1 MERSIEMEIVL
12 KRHTVQLMAEGLAVV
27 YMGIVAFAAH
37 ASGVSLLL
45 FPELAALSHDVISRP
60 NGKWASQPWLL
71 ILTPTSTAIVGL
83 FLTRHASYGAIAIA
97 LIVLL
102 SLLVLKVFR
111 SAIAPAI
118 SAGVL
123 PMVLGERSWV
133 YPAAIFVDLASL
145 VAVMLLWR
153 RFRPRS
159 DEPFQVEGNHSHLVD
174 ALEAPPRDRYWL
186 FVLLSFVLLLG
197 VSAQL
202 SGLRYLLFPPLIV
215 MAYEIFGHPEVP
227 GWMARP
233 ALFPLVCLL
242 TASLGTIACHA
253 FSAGGLGVMFTM
265 LASVGILRIFKVHM
279 PPALAVG
286 LLPFVMVSPNF
297 WYPLSVTIGTI
308 VLTLYSLG
316 YRHLRGTFR
325 RPQLGG
331 DDTQSAVALSETESC
346 ATPALRR

>member
-1 MERSIEMEIVL
+1 
-12 KRHTVQLMAEGLAVV
+12 MAEALAVF

-60 NGKWASQPWLL
+60 KGKWASQPWLL
-71 ILTPTSTAIVGL
+71 VLTPTSTAIVGL
-83 FLTRHASYGAIAIA
+83 FLTRHASYGAIVIA

-111 SAIAPAI
+111 SAVAPAI

-123 PMVLGERSWV
+123 PMVLGEKSWV

-153 RFRPRS
+153 RFHPGS
-159 DEPFQVEGNHSHLVD
+159 DKPIQSEGVHSRLVD

-186 FVLLSFVLLLG
+186 FVLLSFVLVVG
-197 VSAQL
+197 ASAQL
-202 SGLRYLLFPPLIV
+202 SGLRFLLFPPLIV
-215 MAYEIFGHPEVP
+215 MAYEIFGHSEVP
-227 GWMARP
+227 RWMARP

-242 TASLGTIACHA
+242 TASLGTIACHT
-253 FSAGGLGVMFTM
+253 SKGGVLGVVVTM
-265 LASVGILRIFKVHM
+265 MGSIGILRIFKVHM

-297 WYPLSVTIGTI
+297 RYPLSVTIGTI
-308 VLTLYSLG
+308 ALTLYSMG
-316 YRHLRGTFR
+316 NAHLRGTNR
-325 RPQLGG
+325 RQPQDG
-331 DDTQSAVALSETESC
+331 DDAQLAVALSETEGC
-346 ATPALRR
+346 ATPVLRR

>member
-1 MERSIEMEIVL
+1 MKIVL
-12 KRHTVQLMAEGLAVV
+12 KRRTAQFMAEGLAVA

-37 ASGVSLLL
+37 ASGISLLL

-60 NGKWASQPWLL
+60 KGKWASQPWLL
-71 ILTPTSTAIVGL
+71 VLTPTTTAIVGL

-97 LIVLL
+97 IIMLL

-123 PMVLGERSWV
+123 PMVLGEKSWV
-133 YPAAIFVDLASL
+133 YPAAIFVDLVSL
-145 VAVMLLWR
+145 VVVMLLWR
-153 RFRPRS
+153 RFRPSS
-159 DEPFQVEGNHSHLVD
+159 DEPIQSEGSHSRLVD

-197 VSAQL
+197 ASAQL
-202 SGLRYLLFPPLIV
+202 SGLRFLLFPPLIV

-227 GWMARP
+227 HWMARP
-233 ALFPLVCLL
+233 VLFPLVCLL
-242 TASLGTIACHA
+242 TASLGTVACYA
-253 FSAGGLGVMFTM
+253 FRGGVLGVVLSM
-265 LASVGILRIFKVHM
+265 LGSIVVLRRFKVHM

-297 WYPLSVTIGTI
+297 WYPLSVTAGTI
-308 VLTLYSLG
+308 SLTLYAQG
-316 YRHLRGTFR
+316 NAYLRDTNRR
-325 RPQLGG
+325 RPKQGG
-331 DDTQSAVALSETESC
+331 DESHSAAAASENDRVDAL
-346 ATPALRR
+346 LRR